1 MGAHRCGDR
10 GVRIRDR
17 SLRDC
22 DPAIWSGARPDA
34 GTLRGFGLVRHGSD
48 RGRRG
53 SHDQRIVALSAGAH
67 ATGSRAI
74 YTGGLHRGSCCP
86 GHGSVWVSL
95 GRISLLHRKGVLKF
109 MAHDQEKQL
118 AGEAS
123 LRYVEDGQVVG
134 LGTGSTAV
142 FAIRG
147 LGDRVRAGLKIR
159 GIPTSVR
166 SRDLATELGIPLT
179 TFDDVQQIDVTID
192 GADEFDPQ
200 LNLIKGGG
208 GALLREKIVASAS
221 KKLVIVTDSS
231 KQVTVLGKF
240 PLPVEVIKFAQ
251 ALVAREIAALVAKV
265 ELRKDAAGQAYV
277 TDEGN
282 HILDCSFG
290 QIVDPPALAR
300 RLSDM
305 PGVVEHGLF
314 VGMASVVMMARG
326 AQVIEIKRK

>member
-1 MGAHRCGDR
+1 VGIIG
-10 GVRIRDR
+10 
-17 SLRDC
+17 
-22 DPAIWSGARPDA
+22 
-34 GTLRGFGLVRHGSD
+34 GFSKVMSQD
-48 RGRRG
+48 
-53 SHDQRIVALSAGAH
+53 D
-67 ATGSRAI
+67 
-74 YTGGLHRGSCCP
+74 
-86 GHGSVWVSL
+86 
-95 GRISLLHRKGVLKF
+95 
-109 MAHDQEKQL
+109 EKKL

-179 TFDDVQQIDVTID
+179 TFDEVQQIDVTID

-221 KKLVIVTDSS
+221 KRLIIVTDGS
-231 KQVTVLGKF
+231 KRVPVLGKF

-251 ALVAREIAALVAKV
+251 ALVAREIAALGATTQ
-265 ELRKDAAGQAYV
+265 LRRDATGQAYV

-282 HILDCSFG
+282 HILDCGFG
-290 QIVDPPALAR
+290 QIPDPAGLAR
-300 RLSDM
+300 RLSEM

-314 VGMASVVMMARG
+314 IGMASVVMMAQG
-326 AQVIEIKRK
+326 TQVIEITR